1 MQSFDYVMSVN
12 FRGLFVEDLVRAGAV
27 EKFLAEYYNSLR
39 DFFGISVNDPVPY
52 YFCFGGFTP
61 QKNQLEEQLGVSQ
74 LNQYLNPQNKFKSLN
89 PLSSLFLKLLQ
100 IRENNDLMVFSAQ
113 NPQRIPGQLEFGIGE
128 STRYL
133 SLASVEFGDGQIKID
148 FDFGPARIFAPM
160 DPGISIA
167 KYCGPADP
175 VAFKKILGKRTI
187 YTP

>member
-1 MQSFDYVMSVN
+1 MPDMDTMMPNVNAAAVTNIPTGAAVSASNGPDVTAKGVPNIYGKELGISFDDV
-12 FRGLFVEDLVRAGAV
+12 
-27 EKFLAEYYNSLR
+27 
-39 DFFGISVNDPVPY
+39 
-52 YFCFGGFTP
+52 
-61 QKNQLEEQLGVSQ
+61 
-74 LNQYLNPQNKFKSLN
+74 
-89 PLSSLFLKLLQ
+89 
-100 IRENNDLMVFSAQ
+100 SAQ